1 MSPYIFPF
9 SSSDPFIFIYPVQA
23 FLCVSAVNGFLDSRP
38 LFPQIRMGGS
48 DMRYALDNEF
58 AKLSSNVHNHVSGAR
73 QPKLWKALK
82 REIEKQAELLSV

>member
-1 MSPYIFPF
+1 
-9 SSSDPFIFIYPVQA
+9 
-23 FLCVSAVNGFLDSRP
+23 
-38 LFPQIRMGGS
+38 
-48 DMRYALDNEF
+48 MRYALDNEF